1 MSEYYKINA
10 ADNDFRQNYR
20 LMVGTVVP
28 RPIAWVSTISKDG
41 HVNLAPF
48 SFFTCVGQ
56 DPPLV
61 SISVG
66 KSPES
71 IKDTTSNIL
80 ETKGYVIHV
89 VANGFEEQ
97 MNITSDNF
105 PSNIDEF
112 KEAGLNAVPSE
123 NVLAPRVENIPVAME
138 CEFRHMLTNGNG
150 HKVNLVIGEVL
161 CWHIRKDVAMEE
173 GKYIDPLKLKPLG
186 RLAGNDYC
194 RTQDIFAMQRPDRKE
209 GQQSP

>member
-1 MSEYYKINA
+1 MSDYYKINA
-10 ADNDFRQNYR
+10 SDNDFRQNYR
-20 LMVGTVVP
+20 LMVGTIVP
-28 RPIAWVSTISKDG
+28 RPIAWVSSISKDG
-41 HVNLAPF
+41 HANLAPF

-66 KSPES
+66 KSPDS
-71 IKDTTSNIL
+71 LKDTTNNIL

-105 PSNIDEF
+105 AFDIDEF

-123 NVLAPRVENIPVAME
+123 NVLAPRVENIPVSME
-138 CEFRHMLTNGNG
+138 CEFRHMITNGNS
-150 HKVNLVIGEVL
+150 H
-161 CWHIRKDVAMEE
+161 
-173 GKYIDPLKLKPLG
+173 
-186 RLAGNDYC
+186 
-194 RTQDIFAMQRPDRKE
+194 
-209 GQQSP
+209 

>member
-1 MSEYYKINA
+1 MSDYYKINA
-10 ADNDFRQNYR
+10 SDNDFRQNYR
-20 LMVGTVVP
+20 LMVGTIVP
-28 RPIAWVSTISKDG
+28 RPIAWVSSISKDG
-41 HVNLAPF
+41 HANLAPF

-66 KSPES
+66 KSPDS
-71 IKDTTSNIL
+71 LKDTTNNIL

-105 PSNIDEF
+105 AFDIDEF

-123 NVLAPRVENIPVAME
+123 NVLAPRVENIPVSME
-138 CEFRHMLTNGNG
+138 CEFRHMITNGNS
-150 HKVNLVIGEVL
+150 HKVNLIIGEVL
-161 CWHIRKDVAMEE
+161 CWHVRKDVAMEE
-173 GKYIDPLKLKPLG
+173 GKYIDHLKLEPVG

-194 RTQDIFAMQRPDRKE
+194 RTQDTFVMQRPDRKE